1 MDSLQASPETN
12 TASPPAA
19 LSPSRKGVGLLSAV
33 LLLAA
38 DQLSKELASTHLAT
52 QEWSLLPGFADLTLA
67 HNLGAAFSL
76 FADLPPTW
84 RSLLLVG
91 VASLAI
97 LFLLVLLWQSKQR
110 QESIALG
117 LILGGAAGN
126 LLDRLRLGYVVDF
139 IHLHWHDLSWP
150 IFNLADVAIDLGV
163 ALLLW
168 DSFRK
173 TGTPSP

>member
-1 MDSLQASPETN
+1 ML
-12 TASPPAA
+12 SPPASSDA
-19 LSPSRKGVGLLSAV
+19 TLTDTTVPRHLQRGSGLLTA
-33 LLLAA
+33 LLLLVA
-38 DQLSKELASTHLAT
+38 DQLSKYFASVELASREITLV
-52 QEWSLLPGFADLTLA
+52 PGFFDFTLA

-76 FADLPPTW
+76 FATLPDLW
-84 RSLLLVG
+84 RSLILIG
-91 VASLAI
+91 VAFLAI
-97 LFLLVLLWQSKQR
+97 IFILVLLLQSTRQ

-117 LILGGAAGN
+117 CILGGAAGN
-126 LLDRLRLGYVVDF
+126 LVDRIRLGYVVDF

-168 DSFRK
+168 NSLRK